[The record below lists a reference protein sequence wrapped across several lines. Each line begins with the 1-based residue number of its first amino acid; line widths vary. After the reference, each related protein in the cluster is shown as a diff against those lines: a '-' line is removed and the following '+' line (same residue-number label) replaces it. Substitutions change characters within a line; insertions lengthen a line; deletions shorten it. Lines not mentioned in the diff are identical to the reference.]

1 MKILLLA
8 PSPFFQLRGTPI
20 AVRLLAQVLTGR
32 GYDLHILTYH
42 EGEAVDLP
50 HCTLSRIPV
59 LPGIKNIKPGP
70 SWKKIVADI
79 ALFLKLVKLIR
90 REHFDLV
97 HAVEESAFMA
107 LMIKKWYKVPF
118 VYDLDSSLSQQMA
131 EKYPWLRLLI
141 RVMEFFERKAVEGS
155 LGAVTV
161 CRDLEERVLRWAPSK
176 LTVRLEDITLLPDS
190 DGGDP
195 AGERADEPV
204 IMYMGNL
211 ERYQGIDLLL
221 EAFQLAVSRISE
233 ARLVIIGG
241 SASDIARY
249 QKTVRELGIEGKT
262 SFLGPKPLSEMRS
275 HFNMARVL
283 VSPRIQGRN
292 TPMKIYSYL
301 DSGKPLL
308 ATNLPTHTQ
317 VLDPEIAY
325 LVPPTSEAMAKGIE
339 VLLKDKNLGETLAY
353 RAGERVRR
361 EYCFE
366 AYQRKLLNFYA
377 QIESKIA
384 AHEGR
389 TI

>member
-20 AVRLLAQVLTGR
+20 AVKLLAQVLTGH

-50 HCTLSRIPV
+50 HCTISRIPT

-70 SWKKIVADI
+70 SWKKIVADM
-79 ALFLKLVKLIR
+79 ALLLKLVKLIR
-90 REHFDLV
+90 REPFDVV

-107 LMIKKWYKVPF
+107 LIIKKWYKIPF

-141 RVMEFFERKAVEGS
+141 RVMEFFENKAVQGS

-161 CRDLEERVLRWAPSK
+161 CKDLEERVLRWSPTK
-176 LTVRLEDITLLPDS
+176 LTVRLEDITLLPEHY
-190 DGGDP
+190 GDDP
-195 AGERADEPV
+195 NGEQADEPIV
-204 IMYMGNL
+204 MYMGNL

-221 EAFQLAVSRISE
+221 EGFRLASSKIPE

-241 SASDIARY
+241 NDSDIARY
-249 QKTVRELGIEGKT
+249 QKIARELGIEGKT

-275 HFNMARVL
+275 HFNKARIL

-308 ATNLPTHTQ
+308 ATDLPTHTQ
-317 VLDPEIAY
+317 VLDHEIAY
-325 LVPPTSEAMAKGIE
+325 LVPPRAEGMAQGIE
-339 VLLKDKNLGETLAY
+339 ILLKDKDLRETLAR
-353 RAGERVRR
+353 RAKERVRQ

-366 AYQRKLLNFYA
+366 AYQRKLLSFYS

-389 TI
+389 